1 MHVSDTHATCHA
13 KFFRVGCIQ
22 TFVRRDLNNGNIA
35 LRLRTRNDTWCLR
48 LLSIVRCVIY
58 ETYGNDNAMKVSKQL
73 SVLSCK
79 VLRMVLA
86 VKLLL
91 KLKSIIIVKVHYYYY
106 FIYFL
111 INKFEGKKQ
120 SMKMEKKTTF
130 TPIFR

>member
-86 VKLLL
+86 YNY
-91 KLKSIIIVKVHYYYY
+91 IVKVHYYYY

>member
-1 MHVSDTHATCHA
+1 MHVSDTQATCHA

-86 VKLLL
+86 YNH
-91 KLKSIIIVKVHYYYY
+91 IVKVHYYYY